1 MSTTSYAYIPL
12 IKDYINQS
20 FPYASTGQ
28 GRMSFKSDTLYS
40 YKSKLFQRIAPNTYI
55 LDVAISKYS
64 VTTVKHTMRIL
75 QAVPSNTTIYRTYID
90 NDPISNVVDYISDIK
105 YLISKFT
112 RARSTKPQWQKQ
124 INRTYAELQSY
135 IEFYKLDKRTAAYR
149 QFKKLFAI
157 MFEAKCL

>member
-1 MSTTSYAYIPL
+1 MSYNYDSL
-12 IKDYINQS
+12 IIDYINQS
-20 FPYASTGQ
+20 FPYASTAQ
-28 GRMSFKSDTLYS
+28 GRMSFKGDILYS
-40 YKSKLFQRIAPNTYI
+40 YKSKLFQRIAPNTYV

-64 VTTVKHTMRIL
+64 VTTAKHTMRIL
-75 QAVPSNTTIYRTYID
+75 RAMPNNTVIYRTCID
-90 NDPISNVVDYISDIK
+90 NDPISNVIDYVSDIK

-112 RARSTKPQWQKQ
+112 RARSTKPQWQNQ

-149 QFKKLFAI
+149 QFKQLFAI